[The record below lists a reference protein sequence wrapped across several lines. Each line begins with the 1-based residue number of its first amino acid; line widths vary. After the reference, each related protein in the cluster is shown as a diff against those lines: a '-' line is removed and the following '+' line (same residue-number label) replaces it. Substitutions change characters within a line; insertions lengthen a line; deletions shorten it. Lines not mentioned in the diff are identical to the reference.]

1 VNLVTVVIL
10 LVVVLLSTFGQGH
23 SALAGQSGGVNSQ
36 PAKQPA
42 MVAKPQGSDMQA
54 TVLCTDKS
62 QRRLVIATGTSTVI
76 DLNVPL
82 ARTSV
87 TTPEIAEVTVLS
99 PRQLLVSGKSLGT
112 TQLILWDDQNNRLVF
127 AVIVEPDV
135 TRLRLAIEE
144 MSPESEVDVEVFNGA
159 IVLSGRVPDVDMI
172 DRIVSLAE
180 AFAPNVRNQMVLAGE
195 QQVLLRCTV
204 VELNKRAIRQLGVN
218 GWLAGDNI
226 RDMWAVT
233 QIGGINPSN
242 ISLSP
247 IDNMMPTLDSNAIAF
262 GTPGVPLGPSPQ
274 LSLIFPRAQMQLFF
288 QALRRNNL
296 LRVLAEPNLIALNG
310 QTASF
315 LAGGEFPIP
324 VSQGISGAVTV
335 EFREFGV
342 RLSFTPTIIGRG
354 MIRLHVTPE
363 VSELDFS
370 AAVVVG
376 GFNVPGLTQR
386 RAETT
391 IELASGSTIAIAGL
405 LKEELAGVVER
416 IPGLGDIPILGQLF
430 RSVDYRSQI
439 TELVILVTPEVVSA
453 MGPDQVAALPGDSIS
468 IPDDW
473 ELFGLGLLEGQGS
486 IPEPDSE
493 EALKDKVSPKY
504 RKYSGSPE
512 QMSLHG
518 PWGMAAASEVTE

>member
-1 VNLVTVVIL
+1 
-10 LVVVLLSTFGQGH
+10 
-23 SALAGQSGGVNSQ
+23 
-36 PAKQPA
+36 
-42 MVAKPQGSDMQA
+42 
-54 TVLCTDKS
+54 
-62 QRRLVIATGTSTVI
+62 
-76 DLNVPL
+76 
-82 ARTSV
+82 
-87 TTPEIAEVTVLS
+87 
-99 PRQLLVSGKSLGT
+99 
-112 TQLILWDDQNNRLVF
+112 
-127 AVIVEPDV
+127 
-135 TRLRLAIEE
+135 
-144 MSPESEVDVEVFNGA
+144 SEVDVEVFNGA